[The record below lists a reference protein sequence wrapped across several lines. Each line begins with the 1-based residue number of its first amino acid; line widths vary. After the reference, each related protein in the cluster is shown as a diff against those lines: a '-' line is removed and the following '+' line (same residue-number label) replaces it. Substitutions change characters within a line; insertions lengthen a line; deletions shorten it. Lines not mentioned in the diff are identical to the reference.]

1 MRFALTEE
9 QTQLAATA
17 RKVLSDEAERTPL
30 GSPTLNRD
38 LLATLAGLG
47 LLGLP
52 VDERLGGAGAGIV
65 ELTVLAEEVGAA
77 LPTIPFAA
85 STVVSTLTLAALDEP
100 VAHEALA
107 RLLDGSAT
115 CTVAWSGELG
125 PVQFG
130 ADADYLITRLDGA
143 ITLVDL
149 TDASVVRTPVA
160 GFDPSEPVATVV
172 LNGVRPLLV
181 ASPARTA
188 EVVTAVTPPVLT
200 TLAAELVGTG
210 QRALDDAVAY
220 AKQREQFG
228 RVIGSFQAVKHM
240 LADRHVQLDAARSL
254 VRYAAWAID
263 NGEPNAELAAHTA
276 LAAASDAASAATA
289 DNLQTHGG
297 IGFTWEQSA
306 HRYLRRTRARR
317 SLLGTPARQ
326 LDRIA
331 DRILTPA

>member
-1 MRFALTEE
+1 MRFALTDE
-9 QTQLAATA
+9 QTQLAGTA

-30 GSPTLNRD
+30 GSAVLNRD
-38 LLATLAGLG
+38 LLATLADLG

-52 VDERLGGAGAGIV
+52 VGERLGGAGAGVV

-85 STVVSTLTLAALDEP
+85 STVVSTLVLAALDEP
-100 VAHEALA
+100 VAREALA

-115 CTVAWSGELG
+115 STVAWSGELG
-125 PVQFG
+125 PIQFG
-130 ADADYLITRLDGA
+130 ADADYLITRVDGA
-143 ITLVDL
+143 LTLFDL
-149 TDASVVRTPVA
+149 TGTVRTPVA
-160 GFDPSEPVATVV
+160 GFDPSEPVATVE
-172 LNGVRPLLV
+172 LHGVRPLFT
-181 ASPARTA
+181 ATPARTA
-188 EVVTAVTPPVLT
+188 DVVGAVTAPVLT
-200 TLAAELVGTG
+200 ALAAELVGTG

-220 AKQREQFG
+220 AKQRQQFG

-254 VRYAAWAID
+254 VRYAAWAAD
-263 NGEPNAELAAHTA
+263 SGEPGVELAAHTA

-289 DNLQTHGG
+289 DSLQTHGG